1 MKKIAMYMAVLG
13 LAASANAAPLVTIGD
28 EVDVFFKGAVIGKWD
43 SNVYLGTGAA
53 SSPKVDD
60 YILTVRLGAELDYG
74 KNSKVK
80 ANIKFFEDI
89 NRYSNLSHLNNELAN
104 VIAKVS
110 YVDERYRGDADFS
123 YSQLQQ
129 NNSTML
135 GAGGNPGDQVRYD
148 TYNAG
153 LMNTYLFTDK
163 ITGELSIRYYRQHFL
178 EYSDIYSDNNCI
190 SVPLNILYQVTE
202 KINAGLSYQYRRTTF
217 SGGDPWSAMYG
228 DARDDHF
235 IGVNVRGEI
244 FEKLTGSL
252 YFGATHRQL
261 DNAVIADNSS
271 DWNFTMNA
279 NLAYQA
285 TEKLVATLDFYR
297 DYNSGASR
305 QNIVNTGVVL
315 GSRYAITEF
324 VSANASLRYENSKY
338 ESYGDRTDDE
348 YSLSMGLTYTPCK
361 YITVGANYSYYM
373 NSSSVA
379 AATYNRHLVSL
390 DVSVKY

>member
-43 SNVYLGTGAA
+43 SNVYLGSGAA
-53 SSPKVDD
+53 GSPKVDD
-60 YILTVRLGAELDYG
+60 YVLTVRLGAELDYG
-74 KNSKVK
+74 KNSKFK

-89 NRYSNLSHLNNELAN
+89 NRYASESHLNNELAN

-123 YSQLQQ
+123 YRQFQQ
-129 NNSTML
+129 NSATIR
-135 GAGGNPGDQVRYD
+135 GGINGDQVRYD

-153 LMNTYLFTDK
+153 FMNTYNFTDK
-163 ITGELSIRYYRQHFL
+163 LMGELSIRYYRQHFL
-178 EYSDIYSDNNCI
+178 EYTNTYSDNNCI

-202 KINAGLSYQYRRTTF
+202 KINAGFSYQYRRTTF
-217 SGGDPWSAMYG
+217 SGGDPTSAALYG
-228 DARDDHF
+228 SSRDDHF
-235 IGVNVRGEI
+235 VGVNVRGEI

-252 YFGATHRQL
+252 YFGATNREMNDAL
-261 DNAVIADNSS
+261 VDDSS
-271 DWNFTMNA
+271 SWNFTMSA
-279 NLAYQA
+279 NLAYQV
-285 TEKLVATLDFYR
+285 TEKLVTTLDFYR
-297 DYNSGASR
+297 DFNSGASR

-324 VSANASLRYENSKY
+324 VAARASLRYENSKY

-348 YSLSMGLTYTPCK
+348 YSANIGLTYTPCK
-361 YITVGANYSYYM
+361 YITVGADYNYLM
-373 NSSSVA
+373 NSSTSA
-379 AATYNRHLVSL
+379 SATYNQHLVSL
-390 DVSVKY
+390 NVSVKY